1 MKSNKYE
8 RIGIL
13 KRKGVYRT
21 MIKKLVKPEIIE
33 TDDEKVVPFAEDTCY
48 GHIDRYYADE
58 EIDDIT
64 F

>member
-1 MKSNKYE
+1 
-8 RIGIL
+8 
-13 KRKGVYRT
+13 